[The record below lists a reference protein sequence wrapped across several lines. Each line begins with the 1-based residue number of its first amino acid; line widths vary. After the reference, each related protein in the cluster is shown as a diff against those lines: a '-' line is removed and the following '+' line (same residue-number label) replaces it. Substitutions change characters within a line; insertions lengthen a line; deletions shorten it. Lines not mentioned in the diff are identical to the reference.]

1 MNERSILETIRLCF
15 EDVQIQIDA
24 AKISVAKSFH
34 STALA
39 ELALAELNGAQMM
52 LDDLRAAVRKANVAE
67 CASKA
72 PSIRKF
78 QTTSFPFFAISK
90 EFGVPYAEVLGIAE
104 AIESMPDRP
113 LLAGSEMHM
122 AVHQVVSCERS
133 RRLMVG
139 EGRDE

>member
-39 ELALAELNGAQMM
+39 ELNGAQMM

-72 PSIRKF
+72 PSM
-78 QTTSFPFFAISK
+78 SK
-90 EFGVPYAEVLGIAE
+90 IVLALRQIQSG
-104 AIESMPDRP
+104 
-113 LLAGSEMHM
+113 
-122 AVHQVVSCERS
+122 
-133 RRLMVG
+133 
-139 EGRDE
+139 GR